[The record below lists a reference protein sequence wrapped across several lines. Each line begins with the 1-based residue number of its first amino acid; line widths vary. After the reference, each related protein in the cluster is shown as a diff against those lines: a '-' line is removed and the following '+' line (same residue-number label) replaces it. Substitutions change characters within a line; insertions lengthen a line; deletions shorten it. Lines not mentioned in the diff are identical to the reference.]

1 MEGAYDFHCPLNGP
15 APYRIDQGRDTSRK
29 AGLGVLCPNLTL
41 TTRIDPKRE
50 LTKKEERKKK
60 SHKARFFFLSPD

>member
-1 MEGAYDFHCPLNGP
+1 MEGVYGFHCPLNGP

-41 TTRIDPKRE
+41 TTRIAPKRE
-50 LTKKEERKKK
+50 LIKR
-60 SHKARFFFLSPD
+60 

>member
-1 MEGAYDFHCPLNGP
+1 MEGVYGFHCPLNGP